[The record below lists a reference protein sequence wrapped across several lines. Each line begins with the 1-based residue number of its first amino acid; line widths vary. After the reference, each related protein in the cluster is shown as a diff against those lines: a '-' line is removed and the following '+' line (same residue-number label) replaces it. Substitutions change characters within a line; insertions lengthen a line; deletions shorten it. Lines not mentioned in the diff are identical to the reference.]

1 MFQINYGISPMQ
13 MRFLRLLSKRASQ
26 NITYHCFNS
35 RAWENEDSG
44 RTIKV
49 KGDNELELMKSQG
62 TTTMVL
68 RNDCEVN
75 KNVGNRKG
83 SSISCYQH
91 YNQHCCHDHYYKN
104 HHLRHLCHYHSVYIH
119 LLSCGFLMHNWLNAR
134 EYEARERIPVPWNN
148 SYILCVFTSR
158 AIGPVASQWL
168 HFSWPQDGPI
178 GCVL

>member
-1 MFQINYGISPMQ
+1 MQ

-68 RNDCEVN
+68 RNDCEKLDN
-75 KNVGNRKG
+75 KWHQTVLEFNSNKTEALPVID
-83 SSISCYQH
+83 ISPY
-91 YNQHCCHDHYYKN
+91 DI
-104 HHLRHLCHYHSVYIH
+104 S
-119 LLSCGFLMHNWLNAR
+119 
-134 EYEARERIPVPWNN
+134 
-148 SYILCVFTSR
+148 TSDMKQEFFVE
-158 AIGPVASQWL
+158 IGPVC
-168 HFSWPQDGPI
+168 FFY
-178 GCVL
+178 